1 MLKDPVVQQCRL
13 RRDAGEG
20 DGEENVD
27 ANGFITA
34 VNDKKNVPQ
43 VCMNIVSYLYHDN
56 LMLKSFQLEYKCQPK
71 LLIFLHFFRWFVQFG
86 ANVPKPT
93 SGTSGDSQSAAGAD
107 APPGESKEGEPVPE
121 DITTFYDKID
131 KEEEDEDEAV
141 LKTVSFEVNQV
152 QVLFK

>member
-1 MLKDPVVQQCRL
+1 MLQVKLVLKHNRYFVESPFPEVLQKMLKDPVVQQCRL

-71 LLIFLHFFRWFVQFG
+71 LLIFLHFFSVVCLVWCQC
-86 ANVPKPT
+86 
-93 SGTSGDSQSAAGAD
+93 
-107 APPGESKEGEPVPE
+107 SK
-121 DITTFYDKID
+121 THLWYFRRF
-131 KEEEDEDEAV
+131 
-141 LKTVSFEVNQV
+141 TVSCWCRCTPWRI
-152 QVLFK
+152 